1 MAAQLDLAGSKGES
15 ECDDRFW
22 NHLLL
27 LLKSTAEPQWL
38 HVVNT
43 AKRKPDYGMRDLD
56 EIMEE
61 RTLVAHRKLNIIIF
75 PGFFFCVMSLSRQA
89 SARTCVFEVFVLSGK
104 LGEYVLLIFIFSH
117 CNFTFFRKFAS
128 FLTF

>member
-1 MAAQLDLAGSKGES
+1 MVARGKY
-15 ECDDRFW
+15 C
-22 NHLLL
+22 
-27 LLKSTAEPQWL
+27 QW
-38 HVVNT
+38 
-43 AKRKPDYGMRDLD
+43 DGMRDLD

-61 RTLVAHRKLNIIIF
+61 RTLVADRKLNIIIF

-89 SARTCVFEVFVLSGK
+89 SVCTCVFEVFVLSGK